1 MRIFDV
7 TVILQVQVFVEWE
20 IMSSMRILGV
30 TVILQVQI
38 FVEWEIRVE
47 IQVFKRL
54 LHTHQLKLE

>member
-20 IMSSMRILGV
+20 ITSSMRILDV
-30 TVILQVQI
+30 TVILQVQVFI
-38 FVEWEIRVE
+38 EWEIRIE

-54 LHTHQLKLE
+54 LHTHKFKLE